1 MVCLCKC
8 CGQKSNLYDS
18 FMLLHWTRSF
28 IVFLFSR
35 QKLSIK
41 WSHGPKE
48 KKIDFDRIC
57 VGEGSSYRNKLENI
71 WFGNEK
77 KKLTWNDSDRIR
89 SKSRRLFNMSIVDLN
104 LCHGGFCS
112 FFIQK
117 LQIDFVC
124 YTISL
129 NQMRAGRLKYISSHG
144 SVSFSYHSSIDRKKL
159 EWKEKKKN
167 NFYKYRIKIYNQ
179 SHILFYGCCL
189 EHRHIHFFSSPKTR
203 RTTGFFLSLW
213 PAHKNI
219 RICHTSLVE
228 NHLLSFTTF
237 VSFIEMKNVNVSRVF
252 FVHEQNF
259 TWNERVPEPCGG
271 QLINNAF

>member
-129 NQMRAGRLKYISSHG
+129 NQMRAGRLKYKFTWIRVLLIS
-144 SVSFSYHSSIDRKKL
+144 FEYWPEETWMER
-159 EWKEKKKN
+159 EEKKKKQ
-167 NFYKYRIKIYNQ
+167 FLQISNQ
-179 SHILFYGCCL
+179 NL
-189 EHRHIHFFSSPKTR
+189 
-203 RTTGFFLSLW
+203 
-213 PAHKNI
+213 
-219 RICHTSLVE
+219 
-228 NHLLSFTTF
+228 
-237 VSFIEMKNVNVSRVF
+237 
-252 FVHEQNF
+252 
-259 TWNERVPEPCGG
+259 
-271 QLINNAF
+271 